1 MEIIFNF
8 LYKYFFDALIVLA
21 FGGFTKV
28 LLTYFG
34 NDRANKIKETV
45 LIAML
50 WAEEQFGIGTGDQ
63 KWTVAWNKIVELLQK
78 QGIKLKNKEISFVT
92 DIMKSNI
99 PDINAMVYNT
109 LPERSKEV
117 RELRLRTP
125 ETTAFVEKLRKKY
138 SLGDDLKSKKLMKS
152 K

>member
-1 MEIIFNF
+1 MEIIFSF

-34 NDRANKIKETV
+34 NDRANKIKETI

-63 KWTVAWNKIVELLQK
+63 KWTVAWNKIVELLEK

-109 LPERSKEV
+109 LPEKSKII
-117 RELRLRTP
+117 RELKLRTP
-125 ETTAFVEKLRKKY
+125 ETIALVKKLREKY
-138 SLGDDLKSKKLMKS
+138 PEGEE
-152 K
+152 

>member
-1 MEIIFNF
+1 MEIILSFA
-8 LYKYFFDALIVLA
+8 YKYFFDALIVVA

-34 NDRANKIKETV
+34 NDRATKIKETV

-63 KWTVAWNKIVELLQK
+63 KWTVAWAKIIELLQR
-78 QGIKLKNKEISFVT
+78 QGIKLATKEISFVT
-92 DIMKSNI
+92 DLMKSNI
-99 PDINAMVYNT
+99 PDINSLVYNT
-109 LPERSKEV
+109 LPEQSKQI

-125 ETTAFVEKLRKKY
+125 ETVSQVKQLRQKYPKVEE
-138 SLGDDLKSKKLMKS
+138 
-152 K
+152 